1 MTDRNPWMPDAETA
15 LSPLPDATQLGNVL
29 TVGARLVSGGLLP
42 AEVVEERPGAYALCL
57 VSREGASVRVL
68 HAGESLE
75 VGRAPAGD
83 RATWRIA
90 DPWMSARH
98 FAVSVTAGGCPGLQA
113 IAAKNG
119 LFVNDR
125 TAGDGTVLRRGDVI
139 RAGTSSFL
147 LL

>member
-1 MTDRNPWMPDAETA
+1 MTDRNLFPPDAQTA
-15 LSPLPDATQLGNVL
+15 LSPVPDSSLLGNVL
-29 TVGARLVSGGLLP
+29 TVSARLVAEGLLP

-57 VSREGASVRVL
+57 VSRDGTTVRLL
-68 HAGESLE
+68 HTGDTLE
-75 VGRAPAGD
+75 VGRAPSPAS
-83 RATWRIA
+83 ANWPVS

-98 FAVSVTAGGCPGLQA
+98 FSLA
-113 IAAKNG
+113 IPPDALPSLRPLAPKNG

-125 TAGDGTVLRRGDVI
+125 PAPTLSPLRRGDVI

>member
-1 MTDRNPWMPDAETA
+1 MIDFPLSAPDGGATR
-15 LSPLPDATQLGNVL
+15 PNLPDPTLLGNVL

-42 AEVVEERPGAYALCL
+42 AEVVEERPGAYALCH
-57 VSREGASVRVL
+57 VARESTAVRVL
-68 HAGESLE
+68 HAGDALE
-75 VGRAPAGD
+75 IGRAPAGD
-83 RATWRIA
+83 SPHWQIA

-98 FAVSVTAGGCPGLQA
+98 FALSVTADGLPELRA

-125 TAGDGTVLRRGDVI
+125 AAGGTVLLRRGDVI

>member
-1 MTDRNPWMPDAETA
+1 MIDFPLSAPDGGATR
-15 LSPLPDATQLGNVL
+15 PDLPDQTLLGNVL
-29 TVGARLVSGGLLP
+29 TVGARLVSDGILP
-42 AEVVEERPGAYALCL
+42 AEVVEERPGAYALCRIA
-57 VSREGASVRVL
+57 RESTAVRIL
-68 HAGESLE
+68 HAGDALE
-75 VGRAPAGD
+75 AGRAPAED
-83 RATWRIA
+83 TPHWQIA

-98 FAVSVTAGGCPGLQA
+98 FALSVTADGVPELKA

-125 TAGDGTVLRRGDVI
+125 AVGGTMSLRRGDVI

>member
-1 MTDRNPWMPDAETA
+1 MTDLFPPDAPTA
-15 LSPLPDATQLGNVL
+15 LSPLPDPTLLGNVL
-29 TVGARLVSGGLLP
+29 TVSARLVAEGLLP
-42 AEVVEERPGAYALCL
+42 TDVVEERPGAYALCL
-57 VSREGASVRVL
+57 VSRETSAVRVL
-68 HAGESLE
+68 HAGDSLE
-75 VGRAPAGD
+75 VGRAPSPASPRWPSD
-83 RATWRIA
+83 

-98 FAVSVTAGGCPGLQA
+98 FAVAVTPDGLPELRP

-125 TAGDGTVLRRGDVI
+125 ASDAPSPLRRGDVI